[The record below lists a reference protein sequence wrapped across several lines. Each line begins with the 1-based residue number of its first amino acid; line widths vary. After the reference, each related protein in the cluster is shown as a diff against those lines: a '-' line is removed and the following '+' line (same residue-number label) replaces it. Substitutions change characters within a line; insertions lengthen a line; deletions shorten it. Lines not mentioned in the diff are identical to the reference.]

1 MKPEL
6 IARINELAAK
16 HKNQGLTEEEAAE
29 REALRKAY
37 IEEFRAGFKQKLD
50 NLYIVDEKGNKIKVS
65 KKKR

>member
-16 HKNQGLTEEEAAE
+16 HKSSGLTQEEAIE
-29 REALRKAY
+29 RETLRKAY

-50 NLYIVDEKGNKIKVS
+50 NLYIVDEKGNKVKVS
-65 KKKR
+65 KKKK